1 MAELTI
7 LAEGAKEATSRPRL
21 PESCA
26 MVIFGASGDLT
37 SRKLMPALFHLF
49 MDHLLPKCFAVIG
62 CANTSYGDEQFRDR
76 ACQAVR
82 EAMAGK
88 VNESQLGEFA
98 QLLFYVTDDFSDSA
112 AYTQLD
118 QALDKVDRDCATR
131 GNRLYYLATPPDAF
145 PTIVQHLG
153 SAGLARPGDPEK
165 NWARIVIEKPFGRDR
180 KSARELNKVV
190 KGVFQEEEIYRIDH
204 YLGRETVQNLF
215 VLRFANGIFE
225 PVWNRRYI
233 DHVQITMAET
243 LGVENRGAYYE
254 QAGVVRDVVQNHVLQ
269 MLSLIA
275 MEPPA
280 RFQANAVR
288 DEKSKLLRAVRP
300 IPLDRLEEF
309 AVRGQYLE
317 GLVEGE
323 KVPAYRSEPKVD
335 PHSTTETYAA
345 LKLFIDNWRWAS
357 VPFYLRS
364 GKRLA
369 KRVTEV
375 TVHFRQVPHIV
386 FGDNLSSGIL
396 PNILSICVQPD
407 EGIDL
412 RFSAKL
418 PGTAMEIRPVKMEFR
433 YNDAFGGESP
443 PAYETLILDC
453 MLGDS
458 TLFTRADTVES
469 AWELLDPLLERWK
482 QDGAKGLASY
492 RAGTWGPPEA
502 DAFMKRDGREWL
514 EL

>member
-1 MAELTI
+1 
-7 LAEGAKEATSRPRL
+7 
-21 PESCA
+21 
-26 MVIFGASGDLT
+26 
-37 SRKLMPALFHLF
+37 
-49 MDHLLPKCFAVIG
+49 
-62 CANTSYGDEQFRDR
+62 
-76 ACQAVR
+76 
-82 EAMAGK
+82 
-88 VNESQLGEFA
+88 
-98 QLLFYVTDDFSDSA
+98 
-112 AYTQLD
+112 
-118 QALDKVDRDCATR
+118 
-131 GNRLYYLATPPDAF
+131 
-145 PTIVQHLG
+145 
-153 SAGLARPGDPEK
+153 
-165 NWARIVIEKPFGRDR
+165 
-180 KSARELNKVV
+180 
-190 KGVFQEEEIYRIDH
+190 
-204 YLGRETVQNLF
+204 
-215 VLRFANGIFE
+215 
-225 PVWNRRYI
+225 
-233 DHVQITMAET
+233 
-243 LGVENRGAYYE
+243 
-254 QAGVVRDVVQNHVLQ
+254 
-269 MLSLIA
+269 
-275 MEPPA
+275 
-280 RFQANAVR
+280 
-288 DEKSKLLRAVRP
+288 KLLRAVRP

-335 PHSTTETYAA
+335 PRSTTETYAV
-345 LKLFIDNWRWAS
+345 LELFIDSWRWAS

-386 FGDNLSSGIL
+386 FGDNLNSGIL

-407 EGIDL
+407 EGINL

-492 RAGTWGPPEA
+492 RAGAWGPPEA